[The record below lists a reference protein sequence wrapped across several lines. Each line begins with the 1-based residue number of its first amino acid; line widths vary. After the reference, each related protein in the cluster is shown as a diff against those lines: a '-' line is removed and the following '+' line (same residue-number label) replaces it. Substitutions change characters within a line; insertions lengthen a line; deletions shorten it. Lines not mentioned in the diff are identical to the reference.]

1 MKPKIFLVV
10 SLMLANIVKAQ
21 DTIPFLD
28 PCFGYVPIYL
38 SYDYFNFD
46 TTHRIQYTEDVFYH
60 HKCLVETSN
69 WTFPNQYLRFEGDGK
84 ERNILGIAIC
94 HAPKVLDFNTHGFTL
109 STIDFPQETT
119 PQINVLRSLSGP
131 GNVYSKQMVY
141 SFGDSL
147 LRNPLQQGDTLDS
160 VTAVPCFIYLFDS
173 AVQAPETYYLA
184 TTGRDTS
191 DFTHIYNLSEC
202 EHVNTNGWIV
212 QYVYINGSN
221 CLTQSYLWQYLFPV
235 YSLPCPAPGAP
246 TVEVGDD
253 GTEVVRW
260 RQGYD
265 TALYQLQIYTVNGQ
279 LLLETDTLSDT
290 AFVLTDSLWSVI
302 GYEQSGYLKVR
313 VRKACDYLESP
324 YHTLVW
330 SDYGKPLQYFHVHT
344 TDGIGGVGMPSTAC
358 FTLSPNPAT
367 QRVALERPEGYGGEE
382 AVLTV
387 CDLAGREVL
396 ACPVRGTHHE
406 LDVSQWPRGVYL
418 LRLTTPTAS
427 SLRRL
432 VVE

>member
-1 MKPKIFLVV
+1 MKQKIFLVV

-28 PCFGYVPIYL
+28 PCFGYTPLYID
-38 SYDYFNFD
+38 SFNNFQPQN
-46 TTHRIQYTEDVFYH
+46 IPYTNDVFYH
-60 HKCLVETSN
+60 THCLNEFSHIPVAGNHVYHMFVGEKSQN
-69 WTFPNQYLRFEGDGK
+69 V
-84 ERNILGIAIC
+84 LGIAIC
-94 HAPKVLDFNTHGFTL
+94 HKPEILDFDRTSLQICEIT
-109 STIDFPQETT
+109 FPQETT
-119 PQINVLRSLSGP
+119 PQINVLRSLSGS
-131 GNVYSKQMVY
+131 GDVYSKQMVY

-147 LRNPLQQGDTLDS
+147 LPNPRPGADTLG
-160 VTAVPCFIYLFDS
+160 TAAPCFIYLFDS
-173 AVQAPETYYLA
+173 AVPVSDTFYLA
-184 TTGRDTS
+184 G
-191 DFTHIYNLSEC
+191 FTESYFKSYYALNQVAGSFWIEIYRYSE
-202 EHVNTNGWIV
+202 NNSGISP
-212 QYVYINGSN
+212 G
-221 CLTQSYLWQYLFPV
+221 LGPWQNFFPV

-302 GYEQSGYLKVR
+302 GYEQSGNLRVR

-330 SDYGKPLQYFHVHT
+330 SDYSKSFQYFHVHA

-396 ACPVRGTHHE
+396 SCPVRGTFHE

>member
-1 MKPKIFLVV
+1 MKPKILFVISLV
-10 SLMLANIVKAQ
+10 LANIVKAQ

-28 PCFGYVPIYL
+28 PCFGYTPIYL
-38 SYDYFNFD
+38 APNGDWTD
-46 TTHRIQYTEDVFYH
+46 PLRIPYTEDVFYL
-60 HKCLVETSN
+60 KYCLVAA
-69 WTFPNQYLRFEGDGK
+69 TFGDSSRQAFDIFVTEK
-84 ERNILGIAIC
+84 QQNILGIAMC
-94 HAPKVLDFNTHGFTL
+94 HPPGVIDFSKISLNI
-109 STIDFPQETT
+109 STIAFPHETAPYPLIT
-119 PQINVLRSLSGP
+119 TLKSLNGSGD
-131 GNVYSKQMVY
+131 VYSKQMVY
-141 SFGDSL
+141 SFGDTL
-147 LRNPLQQGDTLDS
+147 LPSIHPEIDS
-160 VTAVPCFIYLFDS
+160 MGTAAPCFIYLFDS
-173 AVQAPETYYLA
+173 AVSVQDTFLLSGFLKDYSYLK
-184 TTGRDTS
+184 
-191 DFTHIYNLSEC
+191 
-202 EHVNTNGWIV
+202 
-212 QYVYINGSN
+212 YVYTIYQCGGTDAIITYKCTGLSGP
-221 CLTQSYLWQYLFPV
+221 LPTVTAWQYLFPV

-279 LLLETDTLSDT
+279 MLLETDTLADT
-290 AFVLTDSLWSVI
+290 AFVLTDSLWSAI
-302 GYEQSGYLKVR
+302 GYEQSGNLRVR

-330 SDYGKPLQYFHVHT
+330 SDYGKPLQYFHVHS

-367 QRVALERPEGYGGEE
+367 QRVVLERPEASGAEE

-396 ACPVRGTHHE
+396 ACPVRGTLHE

>member
-1 MKPKIFLVV
+1 MVTILK
-10 SLMLANIVKAQ
+10 SLN
-21 DTIPFLD
+21 
-28 PCFGYVPIYL
+28 G
-38 SYDYFNFD
+38 S
-46 TTHRIQYTEDVFYH
+46 
-60 HKCLVETSN
+60 
-69 WTFPNQYLRFEGDGK
+69 GD
-84 ERNILGIAIC
+84 
-94 HAPKVLDFNTHGFTL
+94 
-109 STIDFPQETT
+109 
-119 PQINVLRSLSGP
+119 
-131 GNVYSKQMVY
+131 VYSKQMVY
-141 SFGDSL
+141 SFGDTLAPNL
-147 LRNPLQQGDTLDS
+147 LHPEADTLG
-160 VTAVPCFIYLFDS
+160 TAAPCFIYLFDS
-173 AVQAPETYYLA
+173 AVSVQDTFYLSGFKKDI
-184 TTGRDTS
+184 TH
-191 DFTHIYNLSEC
+191 FEHIYTLDQVDAGPGTDIFC
-202 EHVNTNGWIV
+202 TY
-212 QYVYINGSN
+212 QYQVADAHSFYRNISI
-221 CLTQSYLWQYLFPV
+221 WQYLFPV
-235 YSLPCPAPGAP
+235 YSLPCPAPGVP
-246 TVEVGDD
+246 TLEVGDD

-279 LLLETDTLSDT
+279 LLLETDTLADT
-290 AFVLTDSLWSVI
+290 AFYLTDSLWSAI
-302 GYEQSGYLKVR
+302 GYEQSGNLRVR

-344 TDGIGGVGMPSTAC
+344 TDGIGGVGMLSTAC

-367 QRVALERPEGYGGEE
+367 QRVVLERPEASGGEE

-396 ACPVRGTHHE
+396 VCPVRGTFHE